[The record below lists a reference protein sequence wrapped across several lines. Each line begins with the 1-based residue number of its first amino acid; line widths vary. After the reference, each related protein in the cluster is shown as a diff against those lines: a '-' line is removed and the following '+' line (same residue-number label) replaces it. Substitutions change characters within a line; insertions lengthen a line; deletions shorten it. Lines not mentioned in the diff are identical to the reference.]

1 MAAVQYNEKSKIIY
15 LPHGD
20 VEVLNQHPDIFSDGS
35 PLCNLQISKT
45 KKYNIKLKKFLSKL
59 NLLSVPKF
67 FSYRNKNNF
76 NLKNLYLD
84 YNKKV
89 SKKNKN
95 KVLIV
100 GYPISNKFD
109 YIANHIY
116 PSKMYIVENKLVHA
130 IVYMCR
136 NIYML

>member
-1 MAAVQYNEKSKIIY
+1 MAAVQYNEKSKIIN
-15 LPHGD
+15 LTHGD
-20 VEVLNQHPDIFSDGS
+20 VEVLNQQPDIFSDGS

-76 NLKNLYLD
+76 NLKNLNLD

-89 SKKNKN
+89 FKKNKN

-116 PSKMYIVENKLVHA
+116 PSKMYIVENKLIKSLKKMV
-130 IVYMCR
+130 
-136 NIYML
+136 LKFL